1 MMSIKILKS
10 AFISQSFSEWST
22 FRFFRLLAMLN
33 HIYYMYVNFRC
44 HKEMSINT
52 QTHTHTHT
60 HTHTLTHTRT
70 HTHRYIYIYIYM
82 YCIYVLYMYNMYYIR
97 NKMTLFS
104 KWTIFCSF
112 SKPSMFNLKLIQF
125 YCDYRERY

>member
-1 MMSIKILKS
+1 
-10 AFISQSFSEWST
+10 
-22 FRFFRLLAMLN
+22 
-33 HIYYMYVNFRC
+33 MYVNFRC

-52 QTHTHTHT
+52 HTHTHAHI
-60 HTHTLTHTRT
+60 HTD
-70 HTHRYIYIYIYM
+70 IYIYIYM

>member
-1 MMSIKILKS
+1 
-10 AFISQSFSEWST
+10 
-22 FRFFRLLAMLN
+22 
-33 HIYYMYVNFRC
+33 
-44 HKEMSINT
+44 
-52 QTHTHTHT
+52 
-60 HTHTLTHTRT
+60 
-70 HTHRYIYIYIYM
+70 M